1 MKSSFVAIGLGL
13 IVVSSGSVA
22 STDNF
27 DRFYIGLGASFTEL
41 ESESYDIVSEDKADV
56 TSLGLVFGYQPIK
69 YFAIEGRELFRVS
82 RHDDLY
88 DTQASLLARGIL
100 PIHEYFNFYAVAGLS
115 LLAKDGFD
123 EHGTDFTYGV
133 GMRIK
138 NRTPFILDVEY
149 RMLYDDTFD
158 GIDMELRSINLNF
171 LYGF

>member
-13 IVVSSGSVA
+13 VVVSSGSVA

-88 DTQASLLARGIL
+88 DTQAS
-100 PIHEYFNFYAVAGLS
+100 
-115 LLAKDGFD
+115 
-123 EHGTDFTYGV
+123 
-133 GMRIK
+133 
-138 NRTPFILDVEY
+138 
-149 RMLYDDTFD
+149 
-158 GIDMELRSINLNF
+158 
-171 LYGF
+171 